1 MAKKKLNKNLIAREI
16 AALEGGVINQS
27 IAQIKEAQRFHLI
40 VLKRLWNSG
49 NEAEIIE
56 MIKAAK

>member
-27 IAQIKEAQRFHLI
+27 IAQIKEAQRCHLK

-49 NEAEIIE
+49 NEAAIIQ
-56 MIKAAK
+56 MIKDAE